1 MRSRW
6 PRGVAY
12 LVVLV
17 GFVIWII
24 SGGWQNPAQQSD
36 GGRVP
41 MITLAVAAGV
51 YLVGTWLEDGW
62 NDRQFRLW
70 LKRNRWQDLD
80 RPE

>member
-12 LVVLV
+12 AVVLV
-17 GFVIWII
+17 GFVIWVF

-41 MITLAVAAGV
+41 MITLILALGV
-51 YLVGTWLEDGW
+51 YVFGTWLEDGW
-62 NDRQFRLW
+62 NDRQFRMW
-70 LKRNRWQDLD
+70 VKRNRWQDLD
-80 RPE
+80 RFE